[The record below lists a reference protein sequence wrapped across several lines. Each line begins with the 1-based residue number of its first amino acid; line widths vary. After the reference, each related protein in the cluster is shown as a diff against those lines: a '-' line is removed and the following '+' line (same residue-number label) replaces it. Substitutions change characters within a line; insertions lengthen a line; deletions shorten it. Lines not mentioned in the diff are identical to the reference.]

1 MTLILVNAKASRVQ
15 PLAAIAEPRRVE
27 ILRLCWREERRAG
40 DIAAALPVSFGAVS
54 QHLSVLRAAGLV
66 TVRRAGRE
74 RWYAADHAALGPLAA
89 VLEQMWADKLGE
101 LKRLA
106 EAEQRRLDA
115 CAPGRSHRKE

>member
-1 MTLILVNAKASRVQ
+1 MQ
-15 PLAAIAEPRRVE
+15 PLAALAEPRRVE
-27 ILRLCWREERRAG
+27 ILRLVWREERRAG
-40 DIAAALPVSFGAVS
+40 DIAAAMPVSFGAVS

-74 RWYAADHAALGPLAA
+74 RWYAADHVALGPLAA

-115 CAPGRSHRKE
+115 CVSRPPRSSQE

>member
-1 MTLILVNAKASRVQ
+1 MQ
-15 PLAAIAEPRRVE
+15 PLAALAEPRRVE
-27 ILRLCWREERRAG
+27 ILRLVWREERRAG
-40 DIAAALPVSFGAVS
+40 DIAAAMPVSFGAVS

-74 RWYAADHAALGPLAA
+74 RWYAADHVALGPLAL

-115 CAPGRSHRKE
+115 CAARPPRQTQD